1 MKRLL
6 LVLSCALCLAV
17 VAPVA
22 SASTDLRFWH
32 RKHKDKDAAKS
43 ANSKDAAKSK
53 DASESAAAP
62 KPKAKRTFLHRAKAK
77 PSREQAAR
85 SEATYGMTGP
95 KSVGWR
101 HPHPGPAGVG
111 AK

>member
-1 MKRLL
+1 MKRLVL
-6 LVLSCALCLAV
+6 MLSCALCLSST
-17 VAPVA
+17 APLA
-22 SASTDLRFWH
+22 SASTDIRIWH
-32 RKHKDKDAAKS
+32 RKHKDSPKS
-43 ANSKDAAKSK
+43 T
-53 DASESAAAP
+53 EAP
-62 KPKAKRTFLHRAKAK
+62 KPKAKRTFLHRAK

-101 HPHPGPAGVG
+101 HPAPGPAGVG

>member
-6 LVLSCALCLAV
+6 LLLSCTLCLSA
-17 VAPVA
+17 ATPLA
-22 SASTDLRFWH
+22 SASTDIRFWH
-32 RKHKDKDAAKS
+32 RKHKDSSKSTEAA
-43 ANSKDAAKSK
+43 
-53 DASESAAAP
+53 
-62 KPKAKRTFLHRAKAK
+62 KPKAKRTFLHRAK

-101 HPHPGPAGVG
+101 HPAPGPAGVG